1 MDMFKPPSALSE
13 YDISNWQLWK
23 QKFEIYLK
31 ASGKS
36 AADDD
41 IKIAV
46 LLHCIGDEGLDVY
59 NTFPDDKKSTLTK
72 LLEAYDEH
80 FLPKKV
86 IPVETFKFNSLNQ
99 TSEQSI
105 EQYLTV
111 LKKQAKLCEFIC
123 DNDQCKK
130 SFEERMIRDRLIVG
144 IYDKQ
149 TQARLL
155 REPNLNVDKIVEYCK
170 SIHLTKEHLKTLNAE
185 SDEQQVNAVNRKIQC
200 SKCLYEHVPNKC
212 PAFGKTCA
220 KCQKRGHFAKACR
233 SMVNGADPNN
243 GKRKEPQVNE
253 VQASGCENSDEE
265 EAIYVNECKTD
276 FEAKA
281 WYESLMVEGK
291 HVKFKL
297 DCGAQVSTMPLSLF
311 RSLNL
316 SVRLQKS
323 KSVLVSYGNFR
334 IKPIGEVVLRCSHKE
349 NNRNVKFVIID
360 CKIEPLLSLHDCENF
375 HLIKRVNS
383 VEILPKS
390 KEEVFNNYKQV
401 FEGIGQIP
409 GVCSIKLAEDAK
421 PVVQHQRKV
430 PLALHS
436 KLKETLQNLEDK
448 KIISKVDYPTRW
460 VNSLM
465 IVEKPDK
472 TLRICIDPKPL
483 NKYILREHF
492 QIPTNSDIISR
503 LTGSSIFSVID
514 MKEGFWQLQLDDY
527 SADLCVF
534 NSPFGRFRFNRLPFG
549 ISSAPEI
556 FQKKIFEIFGDIPGV
571 QVYFDDIIIF
581 GKDENSH
588 DKALVEVLDR
598 ALKNN
603 VKFKF
608 GKLQYKLDKVN
619 FLGHIISKDKIMPND
634 ENIKAVH
641 AIESPNNRSEVLRIL
656 GLVKFFSKFIPNL
669 SELTKNLRYLTKKN
683 IPFSW
688 TSDHEKELLN
698 LKSLI
703 TSSPILRIFDTSLP
717 IVIQCDASSEALG
730 CCILQEGHPVAFASR
745 CLTESEKR
753 WAQIEKELASIVFCF
768 EKFHNYLYGFDV
780 TVQTD
785 HKPLVAI
792 FSKGLDNVTARLQRM
807 LLRLLKYRITITYLP
822 GKDMVI
828 ADTLSRSYIKDEV
841 LDDPEMEYIVHSLYN
856 NVAMSQERKQQFIK
870 EIDCDIDLSQVKQ
883 FCITSWPEKRDL
895 TSSLKLYYKLK
906 DDIYLSNNLLFLNAK
921 VIVPYKLRK
930 EMLALMHETHFGIEK
945 TKQRARQIFYWPGM
959 SSDVEQFIY
968 KCEVCQTNRR
978 SQQKETLV
986 PHEMPSRP
994 WQYIFSDFFEFQSK
1008 NFILLIDSYSNWI
1021 EVEQTKS
1028 KTAEEVINFC
1038 KNKFKQFGVPE
1049 IFFADNVPF
1058 NSSKFRE
1065 FARKYNFEVR
1075 FSSPH
1080 YHQSNGLAERY
1091 VGIVKNMLKKCTTL
1105 KDLPVFIMEYHAT
1118 PLPNMKYSP
1127 SQLFLNRL
1135 LKTKLPVSDKLLRPM
1150 TIDHKQIQH
1159 NLKCKQAI
1167 QKANYDK
1174 TARNLPALEI
1184 GDNVLIQQNKTWKK
1198 GKVVD
1203 KVNDRSYIVKDE
1215 FGSTLHRN
1223 RRFLIKHKLN
1233 SNLSSTQ
1240 YDLLYDFDLNSNLSS
1255 ISSQSFLDSHASVQ
1269 TSIGANNTNCDF
1281 QTSPQAESIVSDDSQ
1296 ENESV
1301 SEVPPLCNSKRLC
1314 KRPT

>member
-1 MDMFKPPSALSE
+1 
-13 YDISNWQLWK
+13 
-23 QKFEIYLK
+23 
-31 ASGKS
+31 
-36 AADDD
+36 
-41 IKIAV
+41 
-46 LLHCIGDEGLDVY
+46 
-59 NTFPDDKKSTLTK
+59 
-72 LLEAYDEH
+72 
-80 FLPKKV
+80 
-86 IPVETFKFNSLNQ
+86 
-99 TSEQSI
+99 
-105 EQYLTV
+105 
-111 LKKQAKLCEFIC
+111 
-123 DNDQCKK
+123 
-130 SFEERMIRDRLIVG
+130 
-144 IYDKQ
+144 
-149 TQARLL
+149 
-155 REPNLNVDKIVEYCK
+155 
-170 SIHLTKEHLKTLNAE
+170 
-185 SDEQQVNAVNRKIQC
+185 
-200 SKCLYEHVPNKC
+200 
-212 PAFGKTCA
+212 
-220 KCQKRGHFAKACR
+220 
-233 SMVNGADPNN
+233 
-243 GKRKEPQVNE
+243 
-253 VQASGCENSDEE
+253 
-265 EAIYVNECKTD
+265 
-276 FEAKA
+276 
-281 WYESLMVEGK
+281 
-291 HVKFKL
+291 
-297 DCGAQVSTMPLSLF
+297 
-311 RSLNL
+311 
-316 SVRLQKS
+316 
-323 KSVLVSYGNFR
+323 
-334 IKPIGEVVLRCSHKE
+334 
-349 NNRNVKFVIID
+349 
-360 CKIEPLLSLHDCENF
+360 
-375 HLIKRVNS
+375 
-383 VEILPKS
+383 
-390 KEEVFNNYKQV
+390 
-401 FEGIGQIP
+401 
-409 GVCSIKLAEDAK
+409 
-421 PVVQHQRKV
+421 
-430 PLALHS
+430 
-436 KLKETLQNLEDK
+436 
-448 KIISKVDYPTRW
+448 
-460 VNSLM
+460 
-465 IVEKPDK
+465 
-472 TLRICIDPKPL
+472 
-483 NKYILREHF
+483 
-492 QIPTNSDIISR
+492 
-503 LTGSSIFSVID
+503 
-514 MKEGFWQLQLDDY
+514 
-527 SADLCVF
+527 
-534 NSPFGRFRFNRLPFG
+534 
-549 ISSAPEI
+549 
-556 FQKKIFEIFGDIPGV
+556 
-571 QVYFDDIIIF
+571 
-581 GKDENSH
+581 
-588 DKALVEVLDR
+588 
-598 ALKNN
+598 
-603 VKFKF
+603 
-608 GKLQYKLDKVN
+608 
-619 FLGHIISKDKIMPND
+619 MPND

-986 PHEMPSRP
+986 PHEMPS
-994 WQYIFSDFFEFQSK
+994 
-1008 NFILLIDSYSNWI
+1008 
-1021 EVEQTKS
+1021 
-1028 KTAEEVINFC
+1028 
-1038 KNKFKQFGVPE
+1038 
-1049 IFFADNVPF
+1049 
-1058 NSSKFRE
+1058 
-1065 FARKYNFEVR
+1065 
-1075 FSSPH
+1075 H
-1080 YHQSNGLAERY
+1080 
-1091 VGIVKNMLKKCTTL
+1091 
-1105 KDLPVFIMEYHAT
+1105 
-1118 PLPNMKYSP
+1118 
-1127 SQLFLNRL
+1127 
-1135 LKTKLPVSDKLLRPM
+1135 KLLRPM

-1314 KRPT
+1314 KRPTYLQDYYSDFDDSYDSCDSS